1 VESRVGRRGG
11 IPGRAA
17 RAAVAT
23 LTLALLASG
32 GTAQAAVQRP
42 AARQAATWQAA
53 ARQAATW
60 QAAAR
65 LAGATGRGP
74 ATAVPGVISTVAGG
88 VGGPG
93 LATGVDVS
101 FPCGV
106 SFGAGALYVAGGQ
119 TVRRVNPATDRLTT
133 PAGTDAI
140 SPVGDGGPATAANV
154 ETCGA
159 SAGHDGSLLIAN
171 FEDQR
176 IQVVAARSGTFFG
189 QAMTAGDIYTVAGDG
204 TAGFSG
210 DGGPATGAELDFPNA
225 VAADGAGNL
234 IIADSGNNRVR
245 VAAAASGTFYGRAM
259 TAGHIYTVAGGG
271 SGGPSGDGGPATK
284 AGLSAQ
290 SVAVDGAG
298 NLVIADSQNGRIR
311 VVAATTGTFYGQAM
325 KAHDIYTV
333 AGGGTSL
340 GDGGPATQAA
350 LSDPAAVAVDRAGDL
365 LIADTFDQRVRIVAV
380 STGTRYGQAVTAGD
394 IYTVAGTGS
403 PGYAGDGGPA
413 AAAEVAY
420 PQGVA
425 VDGSGNL
432 VIADTDNA
440 RVRVVAART
449 GTFYGHAMTVGH
461 IYTVAS
467 NGAPSGQDGNQGFSG
482 DAGPALRAELDFPGG
497 VAVDGSGNLVIAD
510 TSNNRIRVVAA
521 RSGTFYGRSMT
532 AHDIYTVA
540 GAGIRG
546 FSGVGGP
553 ATAAKLSGPSDVLPD
568 AAGNL
573 VIADTGN
580 NRIRVVAARSGTFYG
595 QAMTAGH
602 IYTVAG
608 DGARGTAGDGGPAL
622 KAGLHS
628 PEGVAVDHAGNL
640 VIADTRN
647 RRVQVV
653 AAASGTF
660 YGQAMT
666 AGDVYTV
673 ATLGGP
679 TGVAVDH
686 AGNVVISSAD
696 AARVFVLAVTTGTFY
711 GRAMTAGNLYVV
723 AGGGRSYPG
732 NGGPARSAE
741 LQGPTGVAVDPAG
754 NLVIADTGDNRVR
767 VVAVTSGTFYGQPMT
782 AGDIYTLAG
791 DANQGYFGDGGPG
804 SGAWVGLPAGVA
816 VDGAGNVLIADSDTG
831 RIREVAG

>member
-1 VESRVGRRGG
+1 MGSRAGRRGG
-11 IPGRAA
+11 IPVRAA
-17 RAAVAT
+17 RAAGAT
-23 LTLALLASG
+23 LAVAVLAGG
-32 GTAQAAVQRP
+32 GTAQAVAAP
-42 AARQAATWQAA
+42 AAAATRGTTAA
-53 ARQAATW
+53 A
-60 QAAAR
+60 
-65 LAGATGRGP
+65 
-74 ATAVPGVISTVAGG
+74 GVISTIAGG

-93 LATGVDVS
+93 LATRVDVS

-106 SFGAGALYVAGGQ
+106 SFGAGALYIAGGQ
-119 TVRRVNPATDRLTT
+119 TVRRVNPATDWLTT
-133 PAGTDAI
+133 PAGTDAL

-159 SAGHDGSLLIAN
+159 AADHDGNLLIAN

-176 IQVVAARSGTFFG
+176 IQVVAARSGTFYG
-189 QAMTAGDIYTVAGDG
+189 QAMTAHDIYTVAGDG
-204 TAGFSG
+204 TPGFTG
-210 DGGPATGAELDFPNA
+210 DGGPATGAELDFPGA
-225 VAADGAGNL
+225 VAVDGAGNL
-234 IIADSGNNRVR
+234 VIADSGNNRVR
-245 VAAAASGTFYGRAM
+245 LVAARSGTFYGQAM
-259 TAGHIYTVAGGG
+259 TAGHIYTVAGDG
-271 SGGPSGDGGPATK
+271 SGGFSGDGGPATK
-284 AGLSAQ
+284 AALTDQ
-290 SVAVDGAG
+290 WVAVDGSG

-311 VVAATTGTFYGQAM
+311 VVAAATGMFYGQAM
-325 KAHDIYTV
+325 KADDIYTV

-340 GDGGPATQAA
+340 GDGGPATLAA
-350 LSDPAAVAVDRAGDL
+350 LDDPTAVAVDHAGDL
-365 LIADTFDQRVRIVAV
+365 LIADTFDQRVRIVAA
-380 STGTRYGQAVTAGD
+380 STGTRYGQPVTDGD
-394 IYTVAGTGS
+394 IYTVAGNGS

-432 VIADTDNA
+432 VIADTDNG

-449 GTFYGHAMTVGH
+449 GTFYRQAMTAGH

-467 NGAPSGQDGNQGFSG
+467 NGAPSHQEGNQGFSG
-482 DAGPALRAELDFPGG
+482 DTGPALRAELDFPGG

-510 TSNNRIRVVAA
+510 TWNQRVRVVAA
-521 RSGTFYGRSMT
+521 RTGEFYGRAMT

-540 GAGIRG
+540 GTGTRG

-553 ATAAKLSGPSDVLPD
+553 ATAAKLSLPSDVVPD

-573 VIADTGN
+573 LIADTGN
-580 NRIRVVAARSGTFYG
+580 NRIRVVAAATTTFYG

-653 AAASGTF
+653 AATSGTF

-673 ATLGGP
+673 ASLGGP

-686 AGNVVISSAD
+686 AGNVVISSAH

-723 AGGGRSYPG
+723 AGGGRNDPG

-741 LQGPTGVAVDPAG
+741 LQGPFGVAVDPAG
-754 NLVIADTGDNRVR
+754 NLVVADTDDNRVR

-804 SGAWVGLPAGVA
+804 TSAWVGLPVGVA

>member
-1 VESRVGRRGG
+1 MDSRAGRRGG
-11 IPGRAA
+11 IPVRGA
-17 RAAVAT
+17 RAAGAT
-23 LTLALLASG
+23 LAVAVLAGG
-32 GTAQAAVQRP
+32 GTAL
-42 AARQAATWQAA
+42 AA
-53 ARQAATW
+53 APAGAAGRGAT
-60 QAAAR
+60 AAA
-65 LAGATGRGP
+65 
-74 ATAVPGVISTVAGG
+74 PGVISTVAGG

-93 LATGVDVS
+93 RATGVDVS

-106 SFGAGALYVAGGQ
+106 SFGAGALYIAGGQ
-119 TVRRVNPATDRLTT
+119 TVRQVNPATDGLTT

-154 ETCGA
+154 ETCGVA
-159 SAGHDGSLLIAN
+159 TDHDGNLLIAN
-171 FEDQR
+171 FADQR
-176 IQVVAARSGTFFG
+176 IQVVAARSGTFYG
-189 QAMTAGDIYTVAGDG
+189 QAMIAHDIYTVAGTG

-225 VAADGAGNL
+225 VAVDGAGNL
-234 IIADSGNNRVR
+234 VIADSGNNRVR
-245 VAAAASGTFYGRAM
+245 VAAAATGTFYGRAM
-259 TAGHIYTVAGGG
+259 TAGHIYTVAGDG
-271 SGGPSGDGGPATK
+271 SVGPSGDGGPATK

-290 SVAVDGAG
+290 SVVVDDSG
-298 NLVIADSQNGRIR
+298 NLVIADSQTGRIR

-350 LSDPAAVAVDRAGDL
+350 LDDPTAVAVDGAGDL
-365 LIADTFDQRVRIVAV
+365 LVADTFDQRVRIVAA
-380 STGTRYGQAVTAGD
+380 SSGTRYGQAMTAGD
-394 IYTVAGTGS
+394 IYTVAGNGS

-413 AAAEVAY
+413 TAAEVAY

-449 GTFYGHAMTVGH
+449 GTFYRQAMTAGH

-467 NGAPSGQDGNQGFSG
+467 NGAPSRQEGNQGFSG
-482 DAGPALRAELDFPGG
+482 DTGPALRAELDFPAG
-497 VAVDGSGNLVIAD
+497 VAVDAAGNLVIAD
-510 TSNNRIRVVAA
+510 TSNDRIRVVAA
-521 RSGTFYGRSMT
+521 RSGTFYGRAMT

-540 GAGIRG
+540 GTGIQG

-553 ATAAKLSGPSDVLPD
+553 ATAAKLSGPSDVVPD

-573 VIADTGN
+573 VIADAGN
-580 NRIRVVAARSGTFYG
+580 DRIRVVAAAAGTFYG
-595 QAMTAGH
+595 QAMIAGH

-608 DGARGTAGDGGPAL
+608 DGARGTGGDGGPAL

-628 PEGVAVDHAGNL
+628 PMSVAVDHAGNL

-686 AGNVVISSAD
+686 AGNVVINSAD

-741 LQGPTGVAVDPAG
+741 LQGPFGVAVDPAG
-754 NLVIADTGDNRVR
+754 NLVVADTEDSRVR

-782 AGDIYTLAG
+782 AGHIYTLAG

-804 SGAWVGLPAGVA
+804 TSAWVGLPVGVA
-816 VDGAGNVLIADSDTG
+816 VDRAGDVLIADSDTG